1 MCVKMLTD
9 ECGATLV
16 ANKKNMVCRPSLYD
30 DDDDNGNLE
39 RRLTRCE
46 RSFKRHGKQTN
57 VGAVEPQREKLK
69 TKL

>member
-1 MCVKMLTD
+1 MCVKMLTN

-39 RRLTRCE
+39 RRLTGCE
-46 RSFKRHGKQTN
+46 RSFKRHG
-57 VGAVEPQREKLK
+57 
-69 TKL
+69 